1 MLVCH
6 PCLGQPVPAMTR
18 PTTFSSWYLYIWPL
32 QGVAKVTI
40 LIYHFLIFQK
50 INFFIAFW
58 ILKRKFPF
66 HSKLGTEL
74 WCIWLENKGEKT
86 ITAIILKPILLVNR
100 IREMLSFELGKEIE
114 KDVLCL
120 VTSVGQRKKI
130 WVPTRNRTSDLRI
143 PLSYALPVSHRDS
156 TVGEVYYE
164 VHMKRCI
171 LLGSTMSI
179 ASCL

>member
-1 MLVCH
+1 MLVRH
-6 PCLGQPVPAMTR
+6 PCLGQPVPAMIR
-18 PTTFSSWYLYIWPL
+18 PTTFSSWYMYIWPL
-32 QGVAKVTI
+32 QGVAKIKI
-40 LIYHFLIFQK
+40 LIYHFLIF
-50 INFFIAFW
+50 
-58 ILKRKFPF
+58 KRSISSLLFRYEMEFPF

-86 ITAIILKPILLVNR
+86 ITAIILKPVLLVNR
-100 IREMLSFELGKEIE
+100 KREMLSFELGKEME
-114 KDVLCL
+114 KDVLRL

-156 TVGEVYYE
+156 TVGEVFYE